1 MNLINEEQDITIL
14 LYLGQDFLDTFLKFT
29 SVLGT
34 CHHTRQIE
42 ADNSLLCDC
51 LRNIARYYELRQ
63 PLHNR
68 RLSDSRF
75 ADQTGI
81 ILSSSAENLDYSF
94 HLCLASNH
102 RIQFSFFGKLRQIP
116 AEAVEIRSITFFFS
130 ESAGRFLPARG
141 DIIPH
146 GSHQI
151 HV

>member
-1 MNLINEEQDITIL
+1 MDFINKQKNSLMFLHFLNHI
-14 LYLGQDFLDTFLKFT
+14 LDTFLKFT

-116 AEAVEIRSITFFFS
+116 AETVEIRSITFFFS
-130 ESAGRFLPARG
+130 ESAGRFLPARR
-141 DIIPH
+141 DIVPH